1 MRWLVLRHSG
11 LALIPVVGGGML
23 NYISEDLMA
32 TFPGN
37 GGLTLSAA
45 GEFFSRLCL
54 VIGASYLHTAL
65 QYAKV
70 YLA

>member
-1 MRWLVLRHSG
+1 
-11 LALIPVVGGGML
+11 ML

-70 YLA
+70 HLA